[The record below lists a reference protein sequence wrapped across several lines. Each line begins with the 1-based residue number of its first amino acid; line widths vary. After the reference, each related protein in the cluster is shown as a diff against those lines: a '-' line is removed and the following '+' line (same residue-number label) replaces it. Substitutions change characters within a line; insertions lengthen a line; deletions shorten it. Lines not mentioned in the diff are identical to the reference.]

1 MKSRS
6 RIKIIIA
13 DDHEIFRD
21 GLAYTIQDNPNC
33 EILASCID
41 GNQLVENT
49 KKLLPDIV
57 LTDLKMPILSGV
69 DAIRAIHKEHP
80 EISCLALSTFDN
92 EYMIVEALEA
102 GAMGYI
108 TKNMP
113 KKELFQ
119 AIESV
124 HRSIPYYCRTTSQKL
139 ARMIGSS
146 FFNPYSHDKKGLF
159 TDVEKAIIRL
169 ICDDKSCK
177 EIADILVMSLR
188 TVENNRSKIFK
199 KMNVQTTAGV
209 AIYALKHALYFHK
222 D

>member
-1 MKSRS
+1 MKSHTP
-6 RIKIIIA
+6 IKIIIA

-21 GLAYTIQDNPNC
+21 GLAFTIQDSPKC
-33 EILASCID
+33 EILASCVD
-41 GNQLVENT
+41 GNQLVALTNQL
-49 KKLLPDIV
+49 KPDIV
-57 LTDLKMPILSGV
+57 LTDLKMPVLSGV
-69 DAIRAIHKEHP
+69 DAIRNIHKAHP

-113 KKELFQ
+113 KKQLFE

-146 FFNPYSHDKKGLF
+146 FFNPYAQDKKGLF
-159 TDVEKAIIRL
+159 NDAEKAIIKL
-169 ICDDKSCK
+169 ICEDKTCK
-177 EIADILVMSLR
+177 EIADELVMSTR
-188 TVENNRSKIFK
+188 TVENHRSKIFR

-209 AIYALKHALYFHK
+209 AIYAVKHALYFYEE
-222 D
+222 

>member
-1 MKSRS
+1 MKKHS
-6 RIKIIIA
+6 RIRIIIA

-21 GLAYTIQDNPNC
+21 GLVFTIQDNPKY
-33 EILASCID
+33 EVLASCVD
-41 GNQLVENT
+41 GKQLIETT

-57 LTDLKMPILSGV
+57 LTDLKMPTLSGV
-69 DAIRAIHKEHP
+69 EAIQKIHKTRP
-80 EISCLALSTFDN
+80 EILCIALSTFDN

-108 TKNMP
+108 TKSTP
-113 KKELFQ
+113 KKELFE

-124 HRSIPYYCRTTSQKL
+124 HKNIPYYCKSTSKKL

-146 FFNPYSHDKKGLF
+146 FFNPYSQGKKGLF
-159 TDVEKAIIRL
+159 NDIEKSIIRL
-169 ICDDKSCK
+169 ICEDKSCK
-177 EIADILVMSLR
+177 EIADILVMSIR

-209 AIYALKHALYFHK
+209 AIYAVKHALYFYTE
-222 D
+222 

>member
-1 MKSRS
+1 MKSHTP
-6 RIKIIIA
+6 IKIIIA

-21 GLAYTIQDNPNC
+21 GLAFTIQDNPKY
-33 EILASCID
+33 EILASCVD
-41 GNQLVENT
+41 GNQLIAITNQL
-49 KKLLPDIV
+49 KPDIV

-69 DAIRAIHKEHP
+69 DAIRKIHKAHP

-113 KKELFQ
+113 KKQLFE

-146 FFNPYSHDKKGLF
+146 FFNPYAQDRKGLF
-159 TDVEKAIIRL
+159 NDAEKAIIRL
-169 ICDDKSCK
+169 ICEDKTCK
-177 EIADILVMSLR
+177 EIADELVMSTR
-188 TVENNRSKIFK
+188 TVENHRSKIFR

-209 AIYALKHALYFHK
+209 AIYAVKHALYFYEE
-222 D
+222 